1 MIKHTL
7 TFEQSFVE
15 ATQEVQLSHHVDL
28 TIMIGWKEVK
38 VGVDGDVATR
48 RKKMILTS
56 GLWSAA
62 MQDQTS
68 QDDLPQGDKS
78 NFTEICFNT
87 MKPL

>member
-56 GLWSAA
+56 GDSGLQQCRTEHHK
-62 MQDQTS
+62 MTCLKETS
-68 QDDLPQGDKS
+68 PTSLKYVL
-78 NFTEICFNT
+78 I
-87 MKPL
+87 L

>member
-1 MIKHTL
+1 MEGGK
-7 TFEQSFVE
+7 
-15 ATQEVQLSHHVDL
+15 
-28 TIMIGWKEVK
+28 GWSGWRCGNKE
-38 VGVDGDVATR
+38 
-48 RKKMILTS
+48 KKMILTS